1 VNHLV
6 TALLVVLALTS
17 CSGGIGELPVDG
29 GDDEGTGAAAGSCLE
44 KIPASCPDCV
54 TQNAGDAVLCHQ
66 YLHCF
71 AACDPSQPCGTADGV
86 CGVNTLG
93 GGTAPYAAAVTTY
106 RCACP

>member
-1 VNHLV
+1 VKHLV
-6 TALLVVLALTS
+6 TALLVALAVAS
-17 CSGGIGELPVDG
+17 CSGGVGELPDG
-29 GDDEGTGAAAGSCLE
+29 GDDAGTGAAPGSCVD
-44 KIPASCPDCV
+44 KIPASCPDCA
-54 TQNAGDAVLCHQ
+54 TQNPADAALCRK

-71 AACDPSQPCGTADGV
+71 STCDPSQPCGDVDGV